1 MKGMEIRYNDP
12 HSLFYNT
19 DGFLLKSMISSAP
32 YSFRPVNCKP
42 ARMTLS
48 GSWVNMELMDS

>member
-32 YSFRPVNCKP
+32 LQFQTGK
-42 ARMTLS
+42 L
-48 GSWVNMELMDS
+48 